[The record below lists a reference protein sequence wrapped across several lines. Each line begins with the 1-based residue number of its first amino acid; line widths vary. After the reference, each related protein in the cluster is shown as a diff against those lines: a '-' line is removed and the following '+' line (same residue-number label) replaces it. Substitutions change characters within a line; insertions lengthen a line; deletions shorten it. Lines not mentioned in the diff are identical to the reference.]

1 MSKDLAELEVKIGA
15 DSTGLRRELTRIREN
30 LEDGLSVRP
39 VSAFS
44 GAVESL
50 DGKLTALTGTIG
62 KLTAVAAGCFG
73 LTSMVQGAFAAGD
86 AIYDLTQKY
95 DMSTA
100 QAVKMSRI
108 LKLTGGDADSAAK
121 AIMRMDKSLLDNSG
135 AGAQSRATL
144 AAYGVSMQDATGKL
158 LPLNVQL
165 ERLAEGY
172 KKAREAGQG
181 QEYIMA
187 TLGVRGMALTKT
199 LLEYDEAARRT
210 ASLKGIGI
218 DPKAMHEA
226 SEDVKVMQMQL
237 QQITLTAGAAL
248 SPLVASL
255 ARDLLPLL
263 SDTAAWLGKHKELIG
278 SVTVSVVRLVAAY
291 EALKLARNA
300 ATAVRDIYEKL
311 KPRTTAADMER
322 MEALTRAQERQ
333 ITRSINASNKR
344 FDLQRRQ
351 AIKTA
356 KDEQMSAAETERYLT
371 ESFARIGVAAERSA
385 SSIRESMTAA
395 FRMANREAAQASARM
410 AGANV
415 RVAESE
421 LSIGKAAQTAAAL
434 KAQAA
439 ERNIAL
445 SNAAATVNTR
455 TAATEAAVG
464 RAAQATGVAYTF
476 AGAKAVSASTV
487 SIGAV
492 SRTGMMVRGLTG
504 MVWALA
510 GGWMGV
516 AAAAIAAGAYM
527 YSAYKKD
534 QAYRG
539 AHTYN
544 VKGADGQTH
553 RMTVG
558 EDGTVLR
565 ANDDKAYARK
575 YKVGHVSVYKPIDD
589 TAIQNAKKAHAA
601 RLAQVKA
608 DEDRK
613 MRLDLDKQ
621 IAELGRMPAMQIPKT
636 GTGGAG
642 KAAGSRGA
650 GKTSAAP
657 KDTSIAAQVYQILT
671 KSGIDSRY
679 AMGLVGSYMMES
691 GGNTE
696 RLRAGAV
703 NPRSGAYG
711 IGQWLGVR
719 KRALAAFAQSRGLS
733 MADYRTQAL
742 FQAHELLSNG
752 YERGQYLKALSQI
765 RAQGITD
772 PGQLAILA
780 DRYTTRSEQTGAI
793 KAQKARNARAFAA
806 RIKGGV
812 GSSPDMDL
820 AGDVAEHQLAIDKA
834 RQDLHNLE
842 LELSAAV
849 QRDTGTAYEVGMAQ
863 VREEVRRKKAQIDS
877 LAQTDPSIDTAKA
890 AKLLTAYQEA
900 ETAKVTAAWR
910 KRWRE
915 FTAAA
920 NRAETE
926 LTGDYKRAAD
936 NDFKDK
942 MARLDAERKEQ
953 LKALSQ
959 HANDKAAELAVDKAY
974 TVKRLALMRELDDA
988 RRDSY
993 KRELDYAASR
1003 HDMTRVRSLLSGRRR
1018 EQYDAWQDEGKAVQT
1033 YIKLCQD
1040 STITTQGM
1048 LAGIAESF
1056 SGTLA
1061 DSFGKLGSE
1070 IHNTAELVESVG
1082 KTMLHTI
1089 MQVMA
1094 KMVVAKA
1101 AAAIFGGVL
1110 GSQAP
1115 TYRMADYLPGKAPG
1129 SIGGGLLQAFMPH
1142 FATGGV
1148 VTAPT
1153 VGLIGEGG
1161 SREAVLP
1168 LNAQTFAAL
1177 GEGVARNL
1185 SRGGG
1190 SAAPIINVINKSGSP
1205 ATVTSAGVD
1214 DKMGAAV
1221 YTVVIDK
1228 LMANKDGALDALRQQ
1243 VGGQ

>member
-1 MSKDLAELEVKIGA
+1 MSKTIAGLEVKIGA
-15 DSTGLRRELTRIREN
+15 DSTGLRRELTRVKHD
-30 LEDGLSVRP
+30 LEGGLSVRP

-333 ITRSINASNKR
+333 IARSINASNKR

-385 SSIRESMTAA
+385 NSIRESMTAA

-410 AGANV
+410 TGANV

-421 LSIGKAAQTAAAL
+421 LAIGKAAQTSAAL
-434 KAQAA
+434 KAQATA
-439 ERNIAL
+439 RSVAA
-445 SNAAATVNTR
+445 SKVAAAANVR

-464 RAAQATGVAYTF
+464 REAQATGVAYTF
-476 AGAKAVSASTV
+476 AGTKAVSASTV

-492 SRTGMMVRGLTG
+492 SRVGGMVRNLTG

-510 GGWMGV
+510 GGWIGV
-516 AAAAIAAGAYM
+516 AAAAVAAGAYM

-539 AHTYN
+539 AHTYS
-544 VKGADGQTH
+544 VKGADGRNH

-589 TAIQNAKKAHAA
+589 TAIQNARKAHAA

-608 DEDRK
+608 EEDRK
-613 MRLDLDKQ
+613 MRLDIDKQ
-621 IAELGRMPAMQIPKT
+621 IGGLGSISAMQIPKT
-636 GTGGAG
+636 GTG
-642 KAAGSRGA
+642 RGA
-650 GKTSAAP
+650 GSEKANAAP

-671 KSGIDSRY
+671 KSGVDSRY
-679 AMGLVGSYMMES
+679 AIGLVGSYMMES

-703 NPRSGAYG
+703 NPKSGAYG
-711 IGQWLGVR
+711 IGQWLGTR

-733 MADYRTQAL
+733 MSDYRTQAL

-806 RIKGGV
+806 SIKGGV
-812 GSSPDMDL
+812 GSNADMDL

-842 LELSAAV
+842 IELSAAV

-890 AKLLTAYQEA
+890 AKLLAAYQEA

-910 KRWRE
+910 KRWQE

-953 LKALSQ
+953 LKALAQ

-988 RRDSY
+988 RRNSY

-1018 EQYDAWQDEGKAVQT
+1018 EQYEAWQDEGKAVQT

-1048 LAGIAESF
+1048 MAGIAESF

-1094 KMVVAKA
+1094 KMVAAKA

-1110 GSQAP
+1110 GNQNP
-1115 TYRMADYLPGKAPG
+1115 TYRMADYLSGKAPG

-1153 VGLIGEGG
+1153 IGLIGEGG

-1177 GEGVARNL
+1177 GEGVARHL

>member
-1 MSKDLAELEVKIGA
+1 MSKTIAGFEVKIGA
-15 DSTGLRRELTRIREN
+15 DSTGLRRELTRVKHD
-30 LEDGLSVRP
+30 LEGGLSVRP

-44 GAVESL
+44 GAIESL

-210 ASLKGIGI
+210 AGIKGIGI

-263 SDTAAWLGKHKELIG
+263 SDTAAWLGKHKELVG
-278 SVTVSVVRLVAAY
+278 SVTISVVRLVAAY

-311 KPRTTAADMER
+311 KPRTTVTDMER

-333 ITRSINASNKR
+333 IARSINASNKR
-344 FDLQRRQ
+344 YDVQRQ
-351 AIKTA
+351 LAIKTA

-371 ESFARIGVAAERSA
+371 ESFTRIGIAAERSA
-385 SSIRESMTAA
+385 NSIRESMTAA
-395 FRMANREAAQASARM
+395 FRMANREATQAATGM
-410 AGANV
+410 TGANV

-421 LSIGKAAQTAAAL
+421 LAIGKAAQTSAAL
-434 KAQAA
+434 KAQATA
-439 ERNIAL
+439 RSVAA
-445 SNAAATVNTR
+445 SKAAAAANVR

-464 RAAQATGVAYTF
+464 REAQATGVAYTF
-476 AGAKAVSASTV
+476 AGTKAVSASTV

-492 SRTGMMVRGLTG
+492 SRVGGMVRNLTG

-516 AAAAIAAGAYM
+516 AAAAVAAGAYM

-539 AHTYN
+539 AHTYS
-544 VKGADGQTH
+544 VKDANGQTH

-589 TAIQNAKKAHAA
+589 TAIQNARKAHAA

-608 DEDRK
+608 EEDRK
-613 MRLDLDKQ
+613 MRLDIDKQ
-621 IAELGRMPAMQIPKT
+621 IGELGGISDMQLPKT
-636 GTGGAG
+636 GAG
-642 KAAGSRGA
+642 RGA
-650 GKTSAAP
+650 GSEKANAAP

-671 KSGIDSRY
+671 KSGVDSRY

-703 NPRSGAYG
+703 NPKSGAYG
-711 IGQWLGVR
+711 IGQWLGTR

-733 MADYRTQAL
+733 MSDYRTQAL
-742 FQAHELLSNG
+742 FQAHELLSSG
-752 YERGQYLKALSQI
+752 YEREQYLKALSQI

-812 GSSPDMDL
+812 GSNADMDL

-842 LELSAAV
+842 IELSAAV

-910 KRWRE
+910 KRWQE

-926 LTGDYKRAAD
+926 LTGDYKRVAD

-953 LKALSQ
+953 LKALAQ

-988 RRDSY
+988 RRNSY

-1003 HDMTRVRSLLSGRRR
+1003 HDMARVRSLLSGRRR

-1048 LAGIAESF
+1048 MAGIAESF

-1094 KMVVAKA
+1094 KMVAAKA

-1110 GSQAP
+1110 GNQNS

-1153 VGLIGEGG
+1153 IGLIGEGG

-1177 GEGVARNL
+1177 GEGISRNL

>member
-1 MSKDLAELEVKIGA
+1 
-15 DSTGLRRELTRIREN
+15 
-30 LEDGLSVRP
+30 
-39 VSAFS
+39 
-44 GAVESL
+44 
-50 DGKLTALTGTIG
+50 
-62 KLTAVAAGCFG
+62 
-73 LTSMVQGAFAAGD
+73 
-86 AIYDLTQKY
+86 
-95 DMSTA
+95 
-100 QAVKMSRI
+100 
-108 LKLTGGDADSAAK
+108 
-121 AIMRMDKSLLDNSG
+121 
-135 AGAQSRATL
+135 
-144 AAYGVSMQDATGKL
+144 MQDATGKL

-263 SDTAAWLGKHKELIG
+263 SDTAAWLGKHKELVG

-300 ATAVRDIYEKL
+300 ATAVRDIYDKL

-333 ITRSINASNKR
+333 IARSINASNKR
-344 FDLQRRQ
+344 YDVQRQ
-351 AIKTA
+351 LAIKTA

-371 ESFARIGVAAERSA
+371 ESFTRIGIAAERSA
-385 SSIRESMTAA
+385 NSIRESMTAA
-395 FRMANREAAQASARM
+395 FRMANREATQAATGM
-410 AGANV
+410 TGANV

-421 LSIGKAAQTAAAL
+421 LAIGKAAQTSAAL
-434 KAQAA
+434 KAQATA
-439 ERNIAL
+439 RSVAA
-445 SNAAATVNTR
+445 SKAAAAANVR

-464 RAAQATGVAYTF
+464 REAQATGVAYTF
-476 AGAKAVSASTV
+476 AGTKAVSASTV

-492 SRTGMMVRGLTG
+492 SRVGGMVRNLTG

-516 AAAAIAAGAYM
+516 AAAAVAAGAYM

-539 AHTYN
+539 AHTYS

-589 TAIQNAKKAHAA
+589 TAIQNARKAHAA

-608 DEDRK
+608 EEDRK
-613 MRLDLDKQ
+613 MRLDIDKQ
-621 IAELGRMPAMQIPKT
+621 IRELGGISDMQLPKT
-636 GTGGAG
+636 RAG
-642 KAAGSRGA
+642 RGA
-650 GKTSAAP
+650 GSDKANAAP

-671 KSGIDSRY
+671 KSGVDSRY
-679 AMGLVGSYMMES
+679 AIGLVGSYMMES

-703 NPRSGAYG
+703 NPKSGAYG
-711 IGQWLGVR
+711 IGQWLGTR

-733 MADYRTQAL
+733 MSDYRTQAL

-812 GSSPDMDL
+812 GSGADMDL

-890 AKLLTAYQEA
+890 AKLLAAYQEA

-910 KRWRE
+910 KRWQE

-942 MARLDAERKEQ
+942 IARLDAERKEQ
-953 LKALSQ
+953 LKALAQ

-1003 HDMTRVRSLLSGRRR
+1003 HDMTHVRSLLSGRRR

-1040 STITTQGM
+1040 GTVTTQGM
-1048 LAGIAESF
+1048 MAGIAESF

-1094 KMVVAKA
+1094 KMVAAKA

-1110 GSQAP
+1110 GSQNP

-1129 SIGGGLLQAFMPH
+1129 GIGGGLLQSFMPH

-1153 VGLIGEGG
+1153 IGLIGEGG
-1161 SREAVLP
+1161 DREAVLP

-1243 VGGQ
+1243 VGGQQ

>member
-1 MSKDLAELEVKIGA
+1 MSKTIAGLEVKIGA
-15 DSTGLRRELTRIREN
+15 DSTGLRRELTRVKHD
-30 LEDGLSVRP
+30 LEGGLSVRP

-44 GAVESL
+44 GAIESL

-210 ASLKGIGI
+210 AGIKGIGI

-263 SDTAAWLGKHKELIG
+263 SDTAAWLGKHKELVG

-311 KPRTTAADMER
+311 KPRTTVTDMER

-333 ITRSINASNKR
+333 IARSINASNKR
-344 FDLQRRQ
+344 YDVQRQ
-351 AIKTA
+351 LAIKTA

-371 ESFARIGVAAERSA
+371 ESFTRIGIAAERSA
-385 SSIRESMTAA
+385 NSIRESMTAA
-395 FRMANREAAQASARM
+395 FRMANREATQAATGM
-410 AGANV
+410 TGANV

-421 LSIGKAAQTAAAL
+421 LAIGKAAQTSAAL
-434 KAQAA
+434 KAQATA
-439 ERNIAL
+439 RSVAA
-445 SNAAATVNTR
+445 SKAAAAANVR

-464 RAAQATGVAYTF
+464 REAQATGVAYTF
-476 AGAKAVSASTV
+476 AGTKAVSASTV

-492 SRTGMMVRGLTG
+492 SRVGGMVRNLTG

-516 AAAAIAAGAYM
+516 AAAAVAAGAYM

-539 AHTYN
+539 AHTYS
-544 VKGADGQTH
+544 VKDANGQTH

-589 TAIQNAKKAHAA
+589 TAIQNARKAHAA

-608 DEDRK
+608 EEDRK
-613 MRLDLDKQ
+613 MRLDIDKQ
-621 IAELGRMPAMQIPKT
+621 IRELGGISDMQLPKT
-636 GTGGAG
+636 GAG
-642 KAAGSRGA
+642 RGA
-650 GKTSAAP
+650 GSEKANAAP

-671 KSGIDSRY
+671 KSGVDSRY
-679 AMGLVGSYMMES
+679 AIGLVGSYMMES

-696 RLRAGAV
+696 RLRSGAV
-703 NPRSGAYG
+703 NPKSGAYG
-711 IGQWLGVR
+711 IGQWLGTR

-733 MADYRTQAL
+733 MSDYRTQAL

-752 YERGQYLKALSQI
+752 YEREQYLKALSQI

-806 RIKGGV
+806 SIKGGV
-812 GSSPDMDL
+812 GSNADMDL

-890 AKLLTAYQEA
+890 AKLLAAYQEA

-910 KRWRE
+910 KRWQE

-942 MARLDAERKEQ
+942 IARLDAERKEQ
-953 LKALSQ
+953 LKALAQ

-988 RRDSY
+988 QRDSY

-1040 STITTQGM
+1040 STVTTQGM
-1048 LAGIAESF
+1048 MAGIAESF

-1094 KMVVAKA
+1094 KMVAAKA

-1110 GSQAP
+1110 GNQNP

-1129 SIGGGLLQAFMPH
+1129 GIGGGLLQAFMPH

-1153 VGLIGEGG
+1153 IGLIGEGG

-1177 GEGVARNL
+1177 GEGISRNL

>member
-1 MSKDLAELEVKIGA
+1 MSKTIAGLEVKIGA
-15 DSTGLRRELTRIREN
+15 DSTGLRRELTRVKRD
-30 LEDGLSVRP
+30 LESGLSVRP

-100 QAVKMSRI
+100 QAVKISRI

-165 ERLAEGY
+165 ERLAAGY

-263 SDTAAWLGKHKELIG
+263 SDTAAWLGKHKELVG

-311 KPRTTAADMER
+311 KPRTTVTDMER

-333 ITRSINASNKR
+333 IARSINASNKR
-344 FDLQRRQ
+344 YDVQRQ
-351 AIKTA
+351 LAIKTA
-356 KDEQMSAAETERYLT
+356 KDEQMSAAETERYLS
-371 ESFARIGVAAERSA
+371 ESFARIGIAAERSA
-385 SSIRESMTAA
+385 NSIRESMTAA
-395 FRMANREAAQASARM
+395 FRMANREATQAATGM
-410 AGANV
+410 TGANV

-421 LSIGKAAQTAAAL
+421 LAIGKAAQTSAAL
-434 KAQAA
+434 KAQATA
-439 ERNIAL
+439 RSVAA
-445 SNAAATVNTR
+445 SKAAAAANVR

-464 RAAQATGVAYTF
+464 REAQATGVAYTF
-476 AGAKAVSASTV
+476 AGTKALSASTV

-492 SRTGMMVRGLTG
+492 SRVGGMVRNLTG

-516 AAAAIAAGAYM
+516 AAAAVAAGAYM

-534 QAYRG
+534 QAYRR
-539 AHTYN
+539 AHTYS
-544 VKGADGQTH
+544 VKGADGRNH

-589 TAIQNAKKAHAA
+589 TAIQNARKAHAA

-608 DEDRK
+608 EEDRK
-613 MRLDLDKQ
+613 MRLDIDKQ
-621 IAELGRMPAMQIPKT
+621 IGELGGISAMQLPKAR
-636 GTGGAG
+636 AG
-642 KAAGSRGA
+642 RGA
-650 GKTSAAP
+650 GSEKANAAP

-671 KSGIDSRY
+671 KSGVDSRY
-679 AMGLVGSYMMES
+679 AIGLVGSYMMES

-696 RLRAGAV
+696 QLRSGAV
-703 NPRSGAYG
+703 NPKSGAYG
-711 IGQWLGVR
+711 IGQWLGTR

-733 MADYRTQAL
+733 MSDYRTQAL

-752 YERGQYLKALSQI
+752 YERGQYLKAISQI

-793 KAQKARNARAFAA
+793 KAKKARNARAFAA
-806 RIKGGV
+806 SIKGGV
-812 GSSPDMDL
+812 GSSADMDL

-842 LELSAAV
+842 IELSAAV

-890 AKLLTAYQEA
+890 AKLLAAYQEA

-910 KRWRE
+910 KRWQE

-953 LKALSQ
+953 LKALAQ

-1003 HDMTRVRSLLSGRRR
+1003 HDMTRVRALLSGRRR

-1040 STITTQGM
+1040 GTVTTQGM

-1094 KMVVAKA
+1094 KMVAAKA

-1142 FATGGV
+1142 FAMGGV

-1153 VGLIGEGG
+1153 IGLIGEGG

-1168 LNAQTFAAL
+1168 LNTQTFAAL
-1177 GEGVARNL
+1177 GKGVARNL

>member
-1 MSKDLAELEVKIGA
+1 MSKTIAGLEVKIGA
-15 DSTGLRRELTRIREN
+15 DSTGLRRELTRVKRD
-30 LEDGLSVRP
+30 LESGLSVRP

-44 GAVESL
+44 GAIESL

-100 QAVKMSRI
+100 EAVKMSRI

-165 ERLAEGY
+165 EQLAAGY

-187 TLGVRGMALTKT
+187 TLGVRGMALIKT

-210 ASLKGIGI
+210 AGIKGIGI

-263 SDTAAWLGKHKELIG
+263 SDTAAWLGKHKELVG

-311 KPRTTAADMER
+311 KPRTTVTDMER

-333 ITRSINASNKR
+333 IARSINASNKR
-344 FDLQRRQ
+344 YDVQRQ
-351 AIKTA
+351 LAIKTA

-371 ESFARIGVAAERSA
+371 ESFTRIGIAAERSA
-385 SSIRESMTAA
+385 NSIRESMTAA
-395 FRMANREAAQASARM
+395 FRMANREAAQAATGM
-410 AGANV
+410 TGANV

-421 LSIGKAAQTAAAL
+421 LAIGKAAQTSAAL

-445 SNAAATVNTR
+445 SNASAAANVR

-476 AGAKAVSASTV
+476 AGTKAVSASTV

-492 SRTGMMVRGLTG
+492 SRVGGMVRNLTG

-516 AAAAIAAGAYM
+516 AAAAVAAGAYM

-539 AHTYN
+539 AHTYS

-589 TAIQNAKKAHAA
+589 TAIQNARKAHAA

-608 DEDRK
+608 EEDRK
-613 MRLDLDKQ
+613 MRLDIDKQ
-621 IAELGRMPAMQIPKT
+621 IGELGGISDMQLPKT
-636 GTGGAG
+636 GAG
-642 KAAGSRGA
+642 RGA
-650 GKTSAAP
+650 GSEKANAAP

-703 NPRSGAYG
+703 NPKSGAYG
-711 IGQWLGVR
+711 IGQWLGAR
-719 KRALAAFAQSRGLS
+719 KRALAVFAQSRGLS

-806 RIKGGV
+806 SIKGGV

-842 LELSAAV
+842 IELSAAV

-915 FTAAA
+915 FTAAV

-1048 LAGIAESF
+1048 MAGIAESF

-1094 KMVVAKA
+1094 KMVAAKA

-1110 GSQAP
+1110 GNQNP
-1115 TYRMADYLPGKAPG
+1115 TYRMADYLPSKAPG

-1153 VGLIGEGG
+1153 IGLIGEGG

-1177 GEGVARNL
+1177 GEGISRNL

-1243 VGGQ
+1243 VGGQQ

>member
-1 MSKDLAELEVKIGA
+1 MSKTIAGLEVKIGA
-15 DSTGLRRELTRIREN
+15 DSTGLRRELTRVKHD
-30 LEDGLSVRP
+30 LEGGLSVRP

-44 GAVESL
+44 GAIESL

-210 ASLKGIGI
+210 AGIKGIGI

-263 SDTAAWLGKHKELIG
+263 SDTAAWLGKHKELVG

-311 KPRTTAADMER
+311 KPRTTVTDMER

-333 ITRSINASNKR
+333 IARSINASNKR
-344 FDLQRRQ
+344 YDVQRQ
-351 AIKTA
+351 LAIKTA

-371 ESFARIGVAAERSA
+371 ESFTRIGIAAERSA
-385 SSIRESMTAA
+385 NSIRESMTAA
-395 FRMANREAAQASARM
+395 FRMANREATQAATGM
-410 AGANV
+410 TGANV

-421 LSIGKAAQTAAAL
+421 LAIGKAAQTSAAL
-434 KAQAA
+434 KAQATA
-439 ERNIAL
+439 RSVAA
-445 SNAAATVNTR
+445 SKAAAAANVR

-464 RAAQATGVAYTF
+464 REAQATGVAYTF
-476 AGAKAVSASTV
+476 AGTKAVSASTV

-492 SRTGMMVRGLTG
+492 SRVGGMVRNLTG

-516 AAAAIAAGAYM
+516 AAAAVAAGAYM

-539 AHTYN
+539 AHTYS
-544 VKGADGQTH
+544 VKDANGQTH

-558 EDGTVLR
+558 EDGTFLR

-589 TAIQNAKKAHAA
+589 TAIQNARKAHAA

-608 DEDRK
+608 EEDRK
-613 MRLDLDKQ
+613 MRLDIDKQ
-621 IAELGRMPAMQIPKT
+621 IRELGGISDMQLPKT
-636 GTGGAG
+636 GAG
-642 KAAGSRGA
+642 RGA
-650 GKTSAAP
+650 GSEKANAAP

-671 KSGIDSRY
+671 KSGVDSRY
-679 AMGLVGSYMMES
+679 AIGLVGSYMMES

-696 RLRAGAV
+696 RLRSGAV
-703 NPRSGAYG
+703 NPKSGAYG
-711 IGQWLGVR
+711 IGQWLGTR

-733 MADYRTQAL
+733 MSDYRTQAL

-752 YERGQYLKALSQI
+752 YEREQYLKALSQI

-806 RIKGGV
+806 SIKGGV
-812 GSSPDMDL
+812 GSNADMDL

-890 AKLLTAYQEA
+890 AKLLAAYQEA

-910 KRWRE
+910 KRWQE

-942 MARLDAERKEQ
+942 IARLDAERKEQ
-953 LKALSQ
+953 LKALAQ

-988 RRDSY
+988 QRDSY

-1040 STITTQGM
+1040 STVTTQGM
-1048 LAGIAESF
+1048 MAGIAESF

-1094 KMVVAKA
+1094 KMVAAKA

-1110 GSQAP
+1110 GNQNP

-1129 SIGGGLLQAFMPH
+1129 GIGGGLLQAFMPH

-1153 VGLIGEGG
+1153 IGLIGEGG

-1177 GEGVARNL
+1177 GEGISRNL

>member
-1 MSKDLAELEVKIGA
+1 MSKTIAGLEVKIGA
-15 DSTGLRRELTRIREN
+15 DSTGLRRELTRVKHD
-30 LEDGLSVRP
+30 LESGLSVRP

-100 QAVKMSRI
+100 EAVKMSRI

-210 ASLKGIGI
+210 AGIKGIGI

-263 SDTAAWLGKHKELIG
+263 SDTAAWLGKHKELVG

-311 KPRTTAADMER
+311 KPRTTVTDMER

-333 ITRSINASNKR
+333 IARSINASNKR
-344 FDLQRRQ
+344 YDVQRQ
-351 AIKTA
+351 LAIKTA

-371 ESFARIGVAAERSA
+371 ESFTRIGIAAERSA
-385 SSIRESMTAA
+385 NSIRESMTAA
-395 FRMANREAAQASARM
+395 FRMANREATQAATGM
-410 AGANV
+410 TGANV

-421 LSIGKAAQTAAAL
+421 LAIGKAAQTSAAL

-445 SNAAATVNTR
+445 SNASAAANVR

-464 RAAQATGVAYTF
+464 RAAQATGASYTF

-492 SRTGMMVRGLTG
+492 SRVGGMVRNLTG

-516 AAAAIAAGAYM
+516 AAAAVAAGAYM

-534 QAYRG
+534 QAFRS
-539 AHTYN
+539 AHTYS
-544 VKGADGQTH
+544 VKDANGQTH

-589 TAIQNAKKAHAA
+589 TAIQNARKAHAA

-613 MRLDLDKQ
+613 MRLDVDKQ
-621 IAELGRMPAMQIPKT
+621 IRELGGISDMQLPKT
-636 GTGGAG
+636 GAG
-642 KAAGSRGA
+642 RGA
-650 GKTSAAP
+650 GSEKANAAP

-671 KSGIDSRY
+671 KSGVDSRY
-679 AMGLVGSYMMES
+679 AIGLVGSYMMES

-703 NPRSGAYG
+703 NPKSGAYG
-711 IGQWLGVR
+711 IGQWLGTR

-733 MADYRTQAL
+733 MSDYRTQAL

-772 PGQLAILA
+772 PGRLAVLA

-806 RIKGGV
+806 SIKGGV
-812 GSSPDMDL
+812 GSNADMDL

-842 LELSAAV
+842 IELSAAV

-890 AKLLTAYQEA
+890 AKLLAAYQEA

-910 KRWRE
+910 KRWQE

-953 LKALSQ
+953 LKALAQ

-1003 HDMTRVRSLLSGRRR
+1003 HDMARVRLLLSGRRR
-1018 EQYDAWQDEGKAVQT
+1018 EQYDAWQDEGKAVRT

-1048 LAGIAESF
+1048 MAGIAESF

-1094 KMVVAKA
+1094 KMVAAKA

-1110 GSQAP
+1110 GNQNP

-1129 SIGGGLLQAFMPH
+1129 SIGGGLLQALVPH

-1153 VGLIGEGG
+1153 IGLIGEGG

>member
-1 MSKDLAELEVKIGA
+1 MKIGA

-135 AGAQSRATL
+135 AGAQSRVTL

-165 ERLAEGY
+165 ERLAAGY

-333 ITRSINASNKR
+333 IARSINASNKR

-371 ESFARIGVAAERSA
+371 ESFARIGIAAERSA
-385 SSIRESMTAA
+385 NSIRESMTAA
-395 FRMANREAAQASARM
+395 FRMANREAAQAATGM
-410 AGANV
+410 TGANV

-421 LSIGKAAQTAAAL
+421 LAIGKAAQTSAAL
-434 KAQAA
+434 KAQATA
-439 ERNIAL
+439 RSVAA
-445 SNAAATVNTR
+445 SKAAAAANAR

-464 RAAQATGVAYTF
+464 REAQATGVAYTF
-476 AGAKAVSASTV
+476 AGTKAVSASTV

-492 SRTGMMVRGLTG
+492 SRVGGMVRNLTG

-516 AAAAIAAGAYM
+516 AAAAVAAGAYM

-539 AHTYN
+539 AHTYS

-589 TAIQNAKKAHAA
+589 TAIQNARKAHAA

-613 MRLDLDKQ
+613 TRLDLDKQ
-621 IAELGRMPAMQIPKT
+621 IAELGRMPAMQMPKT

-671 KSGIDSRY
+671 KSGVDSRY

-703 NPRSGAYG
+703 NPKSGAYG
-711 IGQWLGVR
+711 IGQWLGAR

-812 GSSPDMDL
+812 GSNADMDL

-842 LELSAAV
+842 IELSAAV

-890 AKLLTAYQEA
+890 AKLLAAYQEA

-910 KRWRE
+910 KRWQE

-953 LKALSQ
+953 LKALAQ

-1003 HDMTRVRSLLSGRRR
+1003 HDMARVRSLLSGRRR
-1018 EQYDAWQDEGKAVQT
+1018 ERYDTWQDEGKAVQT

-1094 KMVVAKA
+1094 KMVAAKA

-1110 GSQAP
+1110 GGQAP
-1115 TYRMADYLPGKAPG
+1115 TYRMADYLPGKALG

-1153 VGLIGEGG
+1153 IGLIGEGG
-1161 SREAVLP
+1161 NREAVLP

-1177 GEGVARNL
+1177 GEGISRNL
-1185 SRGGG
+1185 TRGGG

>member
-1 MSKDLAELEVKIGA
+1 MSKTIAGLEVKIGA
-15 DSTGLRRELTRIREN
+15 DSTGLRRELTRVKHD
-30 LEDGLSVRP
+30 LEGGLSVRP

-50 DGKLTALTGTIG
+50 DGKLTALTGSIG

-210 ASLKGIGI
+210 AGIKGIGI

-263 SDTAAWLGKHKELIG
+263 SDTAAWLGKHKELVG

-311 KPRTTAADMER
+311 KPRTTVTDMER

-333 ITRSINASNKR
+333 IARSINASNKR
-344 FDLQRRQ
+344 YDVQRQ
-351 AIKTA
+351 LAIKTA

-371 ESFARIGVAAERSA
+371 ESFTRIGIAAERSA
-385 SSIRESMTAA
+385 NSIRESMTAA
-395 FRMANREAAQASARM
+395 FRMANREATQAATGM
-410 AGANV
+410 TGANV

-421 LSIGKAAQTAAAL
+421 LAIGKAAQTSAAL
-434 KAQAA
+434 KAQATA
-439 ERNIAL
+439 RSVAA
-445 SNAAATVNTR
+445 SKAAAAANVR

-464 RAAQATGVAYTF
+464 REAQATGVAYTF
-476 AGAKAVSASTV
+476 AGTKAVSASTV

-492 SRTGMMVRGLTG
+492 SRVGGMVRNLTG

-516 AAAAIAAGAYM
+516 AAAAVAAGAYI

-534 QAYRG
+534 QAFRS
-539 AHTYN
+539 AHTYS
-544 VKGADGQTH
+544 VKDANGQTH

-589 TAIQNAKKAHAA
+589 TAIQNARKAHAA
-601 RLAQVKA
+601 RLAQIKA
-608 DEDRK
+608 EEDRK
-613 MRLDLDKQ
+613 MQLDIDKQ
-621 IAELGRMPAMQIPKT
+621 IGGLGSISAMQIPKT
-636 GTGGAG
+636 RGGR
-642 KAAGSRGA
+642 AAGSEKA
-650 GKTSAAP
+650 NAAP

-671 KSGIDSRY
+671 KSGVDSRY
-679 AMGLVGSYMMES
+679 AIGLVGSYMMES

-696 RLRAGAV
+696 RLRSGAV
-703 NPRSGAYG
+703 NPKSGAYG

-733 MADYRTQAL
+733 MSDYRTQAL

-806 RIKGGV
+806 SIKGGV
-812 GSSPDMDL
+812 GSNADMDL

-842 LELSAAV
+842 IELSAAV

-890 AKLLTAYQEA
+890 AKLLAAYQEA

-910 KRWRE
+910 KRWQE

-953 LKALSQ
+953 LKALAQ

-1048 LAGIAESF
+1048 MAGIAESF

-1094 KMVVAKA
+1094 KMVAAKA

-1110 GSQAP
+1110 GNQNP

-1129 SIGGGLLQAFMPH
+1129 GIGGGLLQAFMPH

-1153 VGLIGEGG
+1153 IGLIGEGG

-1177 GEGVARNL
+1177 GEGISRNL

-1243 VGGQ
+1243 VGGQQ

>member
-1 MSKDLAELEVKIGA
+1 MSKTIAGLEVKIGA
-15 DSTGLRRELTRIREN
+15 DSTGLRRELTRVKQD
-30 LEDGLSVRP
+30 LEGGLSVRP

-44 GAVESL
+44 GAIESL

-100 QAVKMSRI
+100 EAVKMSRI

-263 SDTAAWLGKHKELIG
+263 SDTAAWLGKHKELVG

-300 ATAVRDIYEKL
+300 ATAVRDIYDKL

-333 ITRSINASNKR
+333 IARSINASNKR
-344 FDLQRRQ
+344 YDVQRQ
-351 AIKTA
+351 LAIKTA

-371 ESFARIGVAAERSA
+371 ESFTRIGIAAERSA
-385 SSIRESMTAA
+385 NSIRESMTAA
-395 FRMANREAAQASARM
+395 FRMANREATQAATGM
-410 AGANV
+410 TGANV

-421 LSIGKAAQTAAAL
+421 LAIGKAAQTSAAL
-434 KAQAA
+434 KAQATA
-439 ERNIAL
+439 RSVAA
-445 SNAAATVNTR
+445 SKAAAAANVR

-464 RAAQATGVAYTF
+464 REAQATGVAYTF
-476 AGAKAVSASTV
+476 AGTKAVSASTV

-492 SRTGMMVRGLTG
+492 SRVGGMVRNLTG

-516 AAAAIAAGAYM
+516 AAAAVAAGAYM

-539 AHTYN
+539 AHTYS

-589 TAIQNAKKAHAA
+589 TAIQNARKAHAA

-608 DEDRK
+608 EEDRK
-613 MRLDLDKQ
+613 MRLDIDKQ
-621 IAELGRMPAMQIPKT
+621 IRELGGISDMQLPKT
-636 GTGGAG
+636 RAG
-642 KAAGSRGA
+642 RGA
-650 GKTSAAP
+650 GSDKANAAP

-671 KSGIDSRY
+671 KSGVDSRY
-679 AMGLVGSYMMES
+679 AIGLVGSYMMES

-703 NPRSGAYG
+703 NPKSGAYG
-711 IGQWLGVR
+711 IGQWLGTR

-733 MADYRTQAL
+733 MSDYRTQAL

-812 GSSPDMDL
+812 GSGADMDL

-890 AKLLTAYQEA
+890 AKLLAAYQEA

-910 KRWRE
+910 KRWQE

-942 MARLDAERKEQ
+942 IARLDAERKEQ
-953 LKALSQ
+953 LKALAQ

-1003 HDMTRVRSLLSGRRR
+1003 HDMTHVRSLLSGRRR

-1040 STITTQGM
+1040 GTVTTQGM
-1048 LAGIAESF
+1048 MAGIAESF

-1094 KMVVAKA
+1094 KMVAAKA

-1110 GSQAP
+1110 GSQNP

-1129 SIGGGLLQAFMPH
+1129 GIGGGLLQSFMPH

-1153 VGLIGEGG
+1153 IGLIGEGG
-1161 SREAVLP
+1161 DREAVLP

-1243 VGGQ
+1243 VGGQQ